1 MKYRKKKRLA
11 WLLLASLT
19 VLLLMAFG
27 FTGCDLGGDKT
38 AGGDNE
44 PQSIELTMDNY
55 DYYLSIDTV
64 CTSSNVFGGGYFHI
78 SSYKVTITGAISGIY
93 ENCSLFYQQNGE
105 EIEHEV
111 KLNAAGYATFSYSIT
126 SGLGDDR
133 GSLSYVRAQG
143 EILI

>member
-1 MKYRKKKRLA
+1 MKYRKKKRFA
-11 WLLLASLT
+11 WLSLAALT
-19 VLLLMAFG
+19 VFLMAFG

-38 AGGDNE
+38 AGGDDE

-64 CTSSNVFGGGYFHI
+64 CTSSDVFGGGHFHI
-78 SSYKVTITGAISGIY
+78 SSYKVTITGTISGIY
-93 ENCSLFYQQNGE
+93 ENCSLFYQQDGG

-126 SGLGDDR
+126 SGFAENS
-133 GSLSYVRAQG
+133 GSISYVRVQG
-143 EILI
+143 KILI

>member
-11 WLLLASLT
+11 WLLLAALT
-19 VLLLMAFG
+19 VLLMAFG
-27 FTGCDLGGDKT
+27 FMGCDLGGDKT
-38 AGGDNE
+38 AGGDDE

-64 CTSSNVFGGGYFHI
+64 CTSSTVLGGGRMHI
-78 SSYKVTITGAISGIY
+78 LLYKVTITGAISGIY

-111 KLNAAGYATFSYSIT
+111 KLNAAGYATFGYT
-126 SGLGDDR
+126 VTLGLAYDKGDI
-133 GSLSYVRAQG
+133 SYVRVQG
-143 EILI
+143 KILI

>member
-11 WLLLASLT
+11 WLLLAALT
-19 VLLLMAFG
+19 VLLMAFG
-27 FTGCDLGGDKT
+27 FTGCNLGGGET
-38 AGGDNE
+38 PEGDDE
-44 PQSIELTMDNY
+44 PQSIELTIDNY
-55 DYYLSIDTV
+55 EYYLSIDTV
-64 CTSSNVFGGGYFHI
+64 CTSSNVYGGGYFHI
-78 SSYKVTITGAISGIY
+78 SSYKVTIMGAISGIY

-133 GSLSYVRAQG
+133 GSISYVRVQG
-143 EILI
+143 KILV